1 MSSFRENGG
10 SIACF
15 PHSNKQSDAH
25 TTLGIPI
32 ALLKATMPH
41 SQRRLAQHLRRQLAN
56 SAVLFL
62 NYETCG
68 AQATAEDSTQ
78 LQLMSQTLSA
88 DMKEVFNR
96 ISEWLVL
103 AGENPLSRIEDLIPQ
118 AGIKLCP
125 QHTSL
130 DSLWLS
136 PSFNSIPAI
145 DEIGRVLEL
154 QMPMSN
160 QQPSLALLSSVLKTH
175 FDHVWCL
182 RSLAEHSMPQHV
194 KTFTNPSQLVPV
206 SI

>member
-15 PHSNKQSDAH
+15 PNCHKQSDAH
-25 TTLGIPI
+25 KTLGIPI

-41 SQRRLAQHLRRQLAN
+41 SQRQLAQHLRRQLAN
-56 SAVLFL
+56 SAVLFI
-62 NYETCG
+62 NYETCS

-78 LQLMSQTLSA
+78 LQLMAQTLSA
-88 DMKEVFNR
+88 DMKKVFNR

-145 DEIGRVLEL
+145 DEIGRILEL

-160 QQPSLALLSSVLKTH
+160 QQPSLALLSSILKTH

-182 RSLAEHSMPQHV
+182 RNLAEHSMPQNV
-194 KTFTNPSQLVPV
+194 KTFTHQSQLVPL
-206 SI
+206 SM